1 MAPTSAMAPAGS
13 HVPGSG
19 VAPRGCLSPV
29 GECVATA
36 TGEAIRSAPG
46 ASTREGR
53 TASRRGI
60 CPLPLHEPTSAGPV
74 TAPPR
79 GLRGVRRG
87 NRWRAAVIVL
97 SAALCAE
104 PGAHAQAPGVSGG
117 SPLIAAVRNG
127 DVAELRARL
136 AGPIDVNARQPDGA
150 TALHWAVHHEDVVA
164 ADLLIGAGA
173 DAEAANDLG
182 VTPLLMA
189 CRRGHGALV
198 ERLLAAGADADA
210 ALPSGETALMAAARA
225 GSLEAVNALLARGA
239 RVNAAEATRG
249 QTALMWAAAN
259 RRPAVTRALLDHGAD
274 VGGRTVT
281 RRRVYNMGGS
291 RSAGSASR
299 GIALEEVV
307 EGGSTALLF
316 AARSG
321 DVESARLLL
330 AAGADVDDRAADG
343 NTALVVAAH
352 GGHGSLAALLVRA
365 GADPNA
371 APLGYTALHA
381 AVLRGTLRD
390 RGVPN
395 DDRGAGVPLVRALLA
410 HGADPDPR
418 LARGTPVRRWSHDFA
433 FMDRW
438 VGATPFWLAAH
449 FLETEIMQ
457 ILADAGADPRAPN
470 RAGATP
476 LMAAAGLG
484 YNRGGGS
491 AFIRDRRD
499 FSSYNPVESA
509 ALGSAIPAAEERQT
523 VAAVAAVLALG
534 ARVNAAND
542 AGDTALHAAA
552 SHGMNSVIELLAD
565 HGADLDAENRR
576 GQTPAALA
584 VYADGIAGDRYLRE
598 DTAALLRSLVDAASA
613 PRPAAPRARPD
624 APHAPPEA
632 RSRINPVAATPES
645 AAAGAAAYAAHC
657 AACHGATG
665 RGDGALA
672 AAAAAYGPR
681 PSNLADPTWRHGGRD
696 GEIFT
701 AIRDGIGPDFAMDA
715 FGDRLSETDIWNLV
729 NFIRSL
735 R

>member
-1 MAPTSAMAPAGS
+1 M
-13 HVPGSG
+13 
-19 VAPRGCLSPV
+19 
-29 GECVATA
+29 
-36 TGEAIRSAPG
+36 
-46 ASTREGR
+46 
-53 TASRRGI
+53 
-60 CPLPLHEPTSAGPV
+60 
-74 TAPPR
+74 
-79 GLRGVRRG
+79 
-87 NRWRAAVIVL
+87 
-97 SAALCAE
+97 
-104 PGAHAQAPGVSGG
+104 
-117 SPLIAAVRNG
+117 
-127 DVAELRARL
+127 
-136 AGPIDVNARQPDGA
+136 
-150 TALHWAVHHEDVVA
+150 WAV
-164 ADLLIGAGA
+164 
-173 DAEAANDLG
+173 
-182 VTPLLMA
+182 
-189 CRRGHGALV
+189 
-198 ERLLAAGADADA
+198 
-210 ALPSGETALMAAARA
+210 
-225 GSLEAVNALLARGA
+225 
-239 RVNAAEATRG
+239 
-249 QTALMWAAAN
+249 AN

-274 VGGRTVT
+274 VGARTVT

-330 AAGADVDDRAADG
+330 AAGADVDDTAADG
-343 NTALVVAAH
+343 NPALVVAAH
-352 GGHGSLAALLVRA
+352 GGHGSLAALLLRA
-365 GADPNA
+365 GADPDA

-381 AVLRGTLRD
+381 AVLRGALRD
-390 RGVPN
+390 RGAPN
-395 DDRGAGVPLVRALLA
+395 DDPGAGVPLVRALLA

-418 LARGTPVRRWSHDFA
+418 LASGTPVRRWSHDFA

-449 FLETEIMQ
+449 FLETEMMQ
-457 ILADAGADPRAPN
+457 VLADAGADPRAPN
-470 RAGATP
+470 RDGATP

-509 ALGSAIPAAEERQT
+509 ALGSAIPAAEERRT
-523 VAAVAAVLALG
+523 VEAVAAALALG
-534 ARVNAAND
+534 ARVDAAND

-552 SHGMNSVIELLAD
+552 SHGMNAVIELLTD
-565 HGADLDAENRR
+565 HGAALDAENRR
-576 GQTPAALA
+576 GQTPADLA
-584 VYADGIAGDRYLRE
+584 VYADGIAGDRYVRE
-598 DTAALLRSLVDAASA
+598 DTAALLRTLSG
-613 PRPAAPRARPD
+613 AAPARPVAPDARPSAPD
-624 APHAPPEA
+624 APSEA
-632 RSRINPVAATPES
+632 RTPANPVAVTPES
-645 AAAGAAAYAAHC
+645 VAAGAAAYAAHC

-681 PSNLADPTWRHGGRD
+681 PSNLADPTWRHGGSD

-715 FGDRLSETDIWNLV
+715 FGDRLTATDIWNLV

>member
-1 MAPTSAMAPAGS
+1 MAPAGS
-13 HVPGSG
+13 GPPWYG
-19 VAPRGCLSPV
+19 VMRGGRSF
-29 GECVATA
+29 A
-36 TGEAIRSAPG
+36 TGDYGANTVRAAIPSARDASPIECPAASCRGLHGPLLLLWSTPG
-46 ASTREGR
+46 GPATDARGGVCGVLQGSRWR
-53 TASRRGI
+53 TA
-60 CPLPLHEPTSAGPV
+60 LVAL
-74 TAPPR
+74 
-79 GLRGVRRG
+79 L
-87 NRWRAAVIVL
+87 AVVV
-97 SAALCAE
+97 CA
-104 PGAHAQAPGVSGG
+104 VSGAARAQTAAPDV
-117 SPLIAAVRNG
+117 SELITAVRSG
-127 DVAELRARL
+127 DVAELRGRL
-136 AGPIDVNARQPDGA
+136 AGPVDVNARQPDDA

-164 ADLLIGAGA
+164 ADLLIEAGA
-173 DAEAANDLG
+173 DANAANDLG

-189 CRRGHGALV
+189 CRRGHGPLV
-198 ERLLAAGADADA
+198 ERLLAVGADANA
-210 ALPSGETALMAAARA
+210 ALPSGETALMATARA
-225 GSLEAVNALLARGA
+225 GGLEAVNALLARGA

-249 QTALMWAAAN
+249 QTALMWAVAN
-259 RRPAVTRALLDHGAD
+259 RHPDVTRALLEHGAD
-274 VGGRTVT
+274 VAARTVT

-330 AAGADVDDRAADG
+330 AAGADVHDTAADG
-343 NTALVVAAH
+343 NPALVVAAH
-352 GGHGSLAALLVRA
+352 GGHGSLAALLLRA
-365 GADPNA
+365 GADPDA

-390 RGVPN
+390 RGVSSEDP
-395 DDRGAGVPLVRALLA
+395 GAGLPLVRALLA
-410 HGADPDPR
+410 HGAEPDPR

-449 FLETEIMQ
+449 FLETEMMQ
-457 ILADAGADPRAPN
+457 VLAAAGADPGAPN
-470 RAGATP
+470 RDGATP

-509 ALGSAIPAAEERQT
+509 ALGSAIPAAEERQALEAVET
-523 VAAVAAVLALG
+523 VLG
-534 ARVNAAND
+534 LGGRVNAAND

-552 SHGMNSVIELLAD
+552 SHGMNRVIELLTD
-565 HGADLDAENRR
+565 HGADLHAENRR
-576 GQTPAALA
+576 GQTPADLA
-584 VYADGIAGDRYLRE
+584 VYSDGIAGDRYVRE
-598 DTAALLRSLVDAASA
+598 DTAVLLRALADAAPA
-613 PRPAAPRARPD
+613 FRPAAPRARSAAPD
-624 APHAPPEA
+624 ASEA
-632 RSRINPVAATPES
+632 RSPANPVAATPAS
-645 AAAGAAAYAAHC
+645 VAAGADAYAAHC

-681 PSNLADPTWRHGGRD
+681 PSNLADPTWQHGGSD
-696 GEIFT
+696 GEIFA

-715 FGDRLSETDIWNLV
+715 FGDRLSGTDIWNLV
-729 NFIRSL
+729 NFLRSL

>member
-1 MAPTSAMAPAGS
+1 MHWLMTAGS
-13 HVPGSG
+13 ATAAGGPSRSRWNRRAAAALVAVLALVSAAGATRAQTGTPSG
-19 VAPRGCLSPV
+19 V
-29 GECVATA
+29 
-36 TGEAIRSAPG
+36 
-46 ASTREGR
+46 
-53 TASRRGI
+53 
-60 CPLPLHEPTSAGPV
+60 
-74 TAPPR
+74 
-79 GLRGVRRG
+79 
-87 NRWRAAVIVL
+87 
-97 SAALCAE
+97 
-104 PGAHAQAPGVSGG
+104 
-117 SPLIAAVRNG
+117 SPLITAVRNG
-127 DVAELRARL
+127 DAAELRARL
-136 AGPIDVNARQPDGA
+136 VGPVDVNARQPDGA
-150 TALHWAVHHEDVVA
+150 TALHWAVHHEDVA
-164 ADLLIGAGA
+164 AVDLLIGAGA
-173 DAEAANDLG
+173 DADAANDLG

-189 CRRGHGALV
+189 CRRGHGPLV
-198 ERLLAAGADADA
+198 ERLLAAGADANA

-225 GSLEAVNALLARGA
+225 GSVEAVNALLARGA
-239 RVNAAEATRG
+239 RVNAAEATRD
-249 QTALMWAAAN
+249 QTALMWAVAN

-274 VGGRTVT
+274 VGARTAT

-307 EGGSTALLF
+307 EGGSTPLLF

-330 AAGADVDDRAADG
+330 AAGADVDDSGADG
-343 NTALVVAAH
+343 NPALVVAAP
-352 GGHGSLAALLVRA
+352 GGHGSLAALLLRA
-365 GADPNA
+365 GADPDA

-381 AVLRGTLRD
+381 AVLRGTLSD

-395 DDRGAGVPLVRALLA
+395 ADPGAGVPLVRALLA

-418 LARGTPVRRWSHDFA
+418 LAKGTPVRRWSHDFA

-449 FLETEIMQ
+449 FLETEMMQ
-457 ILADAGADPRAPN
+457 VLADAGADPGAPS
-470 RAGATP
+470 RDGATP

-509 ALGSAIPAAEERQT
+509 ALGSAIPAAEERRT
-523 VAAVAAVLALG
+523 VAAVAAALALG
-534 ARVNAAND
+534 ARVNAADD

-552 SHGMNSVIELLAD
+552 SHGMNAVIELLTD
-565 HGADLDAENRR
+565 HGADLDAENRL
-576 GQTPAALA
+576 GQTPADLA
-584 VYADGIAGDRYLRE
+584 VYADGIAGDRYVRA
-598 DTAALLRSLVDAASA
+598 DTAALLRSLGDAAPA
-613 PRPAAPRARPD
+613 HPAAP
-624 APHAPPEA
+624 HVHPEVRELA
-632 RSRINPVAATPES
+632 NPVAATPAS
-645 AAAGAAAYAAHC
+645 VAAGAAAYAAHC
-657 AACHGATG
+657 AACHGAAG

-681 PSNLADPTWRHGGRD
+681 PSNLADPTWRHGGSD

-729 NFIRSL
+729 NFL
-735 R
+735 RGLR

>member
-1 MAPTSAMAPAGS
+1 MKAHVARVGSAGLLAVSLCAGS
-13 HVPGSG
+13 GAALG
-19 VAPRGCLSPV
+19 QPV
-29 GECVATA
+29 E
-36 TGEAIRSAPG
+36 APG
-46 ASTREGR
+46 AS
-53 TASRRGI
+53 A
-60 CPLPLHEPTSAGPV
+60 
-74 TAPPR
+74 
-79 GLRGVRRG
+79 
-87 NRWRAAVIVL
+87 
-97 SAALCAE
+97 
-104 PGAHAQAPGVSGG
+104 
-117 SPLIAAVRNG
+117 LIAAVRDG
-127 DVAELRARL
+127 DAAELRARL
-136 AGPIDVNARQPDGA
+136 AGTVDVNARQPDGA

-164 ADLLIGAGA
+164 ADLLLGAGA
-173 DAEAANDLG
+173 DADAANDLG

-198 ERLLAAGADADA
+198 ERLLAAGADANA

-225 GSLEAVNALLARGA
+225 GSVAAVNALLARGA

-249 QTALMWAAAN
+249 QTALMWAVAN

-274 VGGRTVT
+274 VGARTVT

-330 AAGADVDDRAADG
+330 AAGADVDDAAADG
-343 NTALVVAAH
+343 NPALVVAAH
-352 GGHGSLAALLVRA
+352 GGHGSLAALLLRA
-365 GADPNA
+365 GADPDA
-371 APLGYTALHA
+371 SPLGYTALHA
-381 AVLRGTLRD
+381 AVLRGALRD

-395 DDRGAGVPLVRALLA
+395 DDPGAGVPLVRALLA

-449 FLETEIMQ
+449 FLETEMMQ
-457 ILADAGADPRAPN
+457 VLADAGADPRTPN
-470 RAGATP
+470 RDGATP

-509 ALGSAIPAAEERQT
+509 ALGSAIPAAEERWT
-523 VAAVAAVLALG
+523 VAAVTAALALG
-534 ARVNAAND
+534 ARVDAAND

-552 SHGMNSVIELLAD
+552 SHGMNRVIELLTD
-565 HGADLDAENRR
+565 HGADPDAENRR
-576 GQTPAALA
+576 GQTPADLA
-584 VYADGIAGDRYLRE
+584 VYADGIAGDRYVRE
-598 DTAALLRSLVDAASA
+598 DTAALLRTLSGAV
-613 PRPAAPRARPD
+613 PARPVAPD
-624 APHAPPEA
+624 ARPVAPDAPPEA
-632 RSRINPVAATPES
+632 RTPANPVAATPES
-645 AAAGAAAYAAHC
+645 VAAGAAAYAAHC

-681 PSNLADPTWRHGGRD
+681 PSNLADPTWRHGGGD

-715 FGDRLSETDIWNLV
+715 FGDRLSETDVWNLV
-729 NFIRSL
+729 NFLRSL